1 MDIVLKLYLKEY
13 LEAVCDGSKFA
24 NEDEFR
30 DNLMNYLFQKK
41 YPSQKKEIKVS
52 SKPGCGKEY
61 WLIDIFVSTL
71 GNKFI
76 PIEVK
81 FKEED
86 ADEIL
91 EDIEKIDYRI
101 EHTVSINEGY
111 VILLTDVINSNFE
124 DELEDTAVHPFRY
137 AIWHR
142 EAQ

>member
-1 MDIVLKLYLKEY
+1 M
-13 LEAVCDGSKFA
+13 
-24 NEDEFR
+24 
-30 DNLMNYLFQKK
+30 
-41 YPSQKKEIKVS
+41 
-52 SKPGCGKEY
+52 
-61 WLIDIFVSTL
+61 IDIFVSTL

-91 EDIEKIDYRI
+91 EDIEKIDYMI

-124 DELEDTAVHPFRY
+124 DELEDTAFPLFRY